1 MGVRWWWLVV
11 GACGWWLVVVV
22 GVRWW
27 WLVLV
32 HGDAGWW
39 FGGLVLRGDW
49 LVVAGW

>member
-1 MGVRWWWLVV
+1 MV

-49 LVVAGW
+49 LVVAAW